1 MTNIDTETLKNI
13 KVLYVE
19 DELDI
24 QQTTLEILESIF
36 DVVIPA
42 SNGVEAF
49 DLYTDHGDFDILV
62 TDINMPKMDGIELI
76 KKIRSIDNNL
86 PITITTAHT
95 EVDFLHESINLGVN
109 GYTLKPVNLIKLI
122 ETISKAVESRVLR
135 KELERLNTNLIQK
148 LKEKTFELN
157 SILDSQENLVAVS
170 DGVNVHTIN
179 QKFLDFLGKKS
190 LADLEDSNI
199 SSICDLFI
207 KEDGYYFHESADD
220 KCCLPDI
227 EMAHNS
233 DVYVKMKNLH
243 GRDCIFKI
251 NITTYEFNGT
261 HYVLTL
267 TNITTL
273 KEQSDLLKYKANH
286 DHLTGLF
293 NRQYF
298 NELLTSEINRAVRYD
313 HTFSLVMFDIDF
325 FKNINDTYGH
335 DIGDEVLRNISKIV
349 KHHLR
354 ETDTLSRW
362 GGEEFMILLSETDLG
377 SSMGKIESL
386 REKIQNSALS
396 DIIKDNITASFGIT
410 EFKFDDTKDVLLKRV
425 DIALYDAKNS
435 GRNKVIQA

>member
-1 MTNIDTETLKNI
+1 MTNIDTAVLKDM

-36 DVVIPA
+36 DCVIA
-42 SNGVEAF
+42 VSNGLEAF
-49 DLYTDHGDFDILV
+49 ELYTEHGDFDIIV

-76 KKIRSIDNNL
+76 KKIREIDNNI
-86 PITITTAHT
+86 PVTITTAHT
-95 EVDFLHESINLGVN
+95 EIEFLHESINLGVN

-122 ETISKAVESRVLR
+122 ETISKAVESRILR
-135 KELERLNTNLIQK
+135 KELERLNTNLIQQ
-148 LKEKTFELN
+148 LKEKTFELD
-157 SILDSQENLVAVS
+157 SILNSQENLVAVS

-179 QKFLDFLGKKS
+179 KKFLEFLGKES
-190 LADLEDSNI
+190 LDELQENI
-199 SSICDLFI
+199 NSICDLFV
-207 KEDGYYFHESADD
+207 KEDGYYYHDGDEN

-243 GRDCIFKI
+243 NRDCIFKI

-286 DHLTGLF
+286 DHLTGLY

-298 NELLTSEINRAVRYD
+298 NEILSSEINRALRYN
-313 HTFSLVMFDIDF
+313 HTFSLVMLDIDF

-335 DIGDEVLRNISKIV
+335 DIGDEVLKNLSKIV

-362 GGEEFMILLSETDLG
+362 GGEEFVILLSETDIEN
-377 SSMGKIESL
+377 SKSKIDVL
-386 REKIQNSALS
+386 REKIENTSLS
-396 DIIKDNITASFGIT
+396 DSINDTITVSFGIT
-410 EFKFDDTKDVLLKRV
+410 EFQSDDSKDILLKRV
-425 DIALYDAKNS
+425 DVALYEAKNT
-435 GRNKVIQA
+435 GRNKVVQA

>member
-190 LADLEDSNI
+190 LADLEDS
-199 SSICDLFI
+199 
-207 KEDGYYFHESADD
+207 
-220 KCCLPDI
+220 
-227 EMAHNS
+227 
-233 DVYVKMKNLH
+233 
-243 GRDCIFKI
+243 
-251 NITTYEFNGT
+251 
-261 HYVLTL
+261 
-267 TNITTL
+267 
-273 KEQSDLLKYKANH
+273 
-286 DHLTGLF
+286 
-293 NRQYF
+293 
-298 NELLTSEINRAVRYD
+298 
-313 HTFSLVMFDIDF
+313 
-325 FKNINDTYGH
+325 
-335 DIGDEVLRNISKIV
+335 
-349 KHHLR
+349 
-354 ETDTLSRW
+354 
-362 GGEEFMILLSETDLG
+362 
-377 SSMGKIESL
+377 MGKIESL